1 MEAEVSTAV
10 SDAILK
16 ERMIDAARGLAP
28 LVSRY
33 RDELAAGPD
42 LPAPL
47 AEALI
52 DAGLTQL
59 WLPRALGGPELDPLE
74 CFEVIE
80 ALSSLDGAV
89 GWCAIVSSN
98 MSLFCGLLA
107 VEPMRRIVPTGAN
120 FAGSGSGK
128 PNGSMTRDG
137 EGWRING
144 HWTWASFS
152 RYSAVTALLC
162 VEHEDGKPRTTSH
175 GSPAMRMA
183 LVPSDRVHVVGNWKS
198 GGLRSSG
205 SHDVTCTDVWVP
217 DDCTD
222 DMSWQSRQPGPLY
235 ALPIM
240 TAASIPAAA
249 VPLGIAAAAIDAFK
263 TLARTKTAYGSGGSL
278 CEQENVQLDIAWA
291 TMRLG
296 AARAFV
302 VEAATALWS
311 SACAG
316 QAVTKAQETAICLA
330 NWNAGEAGKE
340 IVERMYK
347 AAGSTAVLEETLFSA
362 QLRDVQAACQH
373 VVFATR
379 TLVSP
384 GRFLLGMEPATRQIS

>member
-1 MEAEVSTAV
+1 MKTATNTV
-10 SDAILK
+10 VPDAIVK
-16 ERMIDAARGLAP
+16 VRMIDAVRGLAP
-28 LVSRY
+28 LVSQY
-33 RDELAAGPD
+33 RDELADGPD

-59 WLPRALGGPELDPLE
+59 WLPRVLGGPEVDPIE

-80 ALSSLDGAV
+80 ALASLDGAV
-89 GWCAIVSSN
+89 CWCALVSS
-98 MSLFCGLLA
+98 SISRFCGLLA

-120 FAGSGSGK
+120 FAGSGGGK
-128 PNGSMTRDG
+128 PNGSVTRDG
-137 EGWRING
+137 DGWRING
-144 HWTWASFS
+144 HWTLASFS
-152 RYSAVTALLC
+152 RHSTVTALLC
-162 VEHEDGKPRTTSH
+162 VEHEDGKPRTTPR
-175 GSPAMRMA
+175 GGPAIRIA
-183 LVPSDRVHVVGNWKS
+183 LVPSDRVNVVGNWNS

-217 DDCTD
+217 DDWTD
-222 DMSWQSRQPGPLY
+222 DMSLKNRQPGPLY
-235 ALPIM
+235 ALPLM
-240 TAASIPAAA
+240 TAASIPGAA
-249 VPLGIAAAAIDAFK
+249 VPLGIAAAAIDAFT
-263 TLARTKTAYGSGGSL
+263 TLAGTKTPFGTGSRL
-278 CEQENVQLDIAWA
+278 CEQENVQLDVAWA
-291 TMRLG
+291 TMRLR

-316 QAVTKAQETAICLA
+316 QAVTEAQEAAMCLA
-330 NWNAGEAGKE
+330 TWNAGEAGKE

-362 QLRDVQAACQH
+362 QLRDVQVACQH

-379 TLVSP
+379 TLVPS
-384 GRFLLGMEPATRQIS
+384 GRFLLGMEPGTRQI